1 MAASDVLDL
10 PADLTS
16 LSPQAVRPYIRSG
29 RLTWKTAGL
38 APGHLQGNLVI
49 LPASV
54 ALDFARF
61 CQRNPKPCP
70 LVGVSDTGD
79 PMLRTL
85 GADIDVRT
93 DVPSYNVY
101 RDGELAGQP
110 TDIKDLWTEDS
121 VTFVLGCSYSFERAL
136 EMEGVPLRHFE
147 TGDVLSM
154 YRTNIECT
162 PAGPFR
168 GTMVTSMRPMPI
180 ADAIRAVEITA
191 RFPMTHGT
199 PMHLGDP
206 AQIGVADLMKP
217 DWGDPPTIYEG
228 EIPVFWACGVTP
240 QNVIQEA
247 KLPLVI
253 THTPGCTLITDLPSG
268 DIRPRGC

>member
-1 MAASDVLDL
+1 MATSNVVELPKDL
-10 PADLTS
+10 AGLA
-16 LSPQAVRPYIRSG
+16 PQALRPHIRAG
-29 RLTWKTAGL
+29 RVTWQTAGL
-38 APGHLQGNLVI
+38 ASGYLQGNLAI
-49 LPASV
+49 LPAAV

-85 GADIDVRT
+85 GADIDIRT

-101 RDGELAGQP
+101 RDGELADKV
-110 TDIKDLWTEDS
+110 TDISGLWSEDS
-121 VTFVLGCSYSFERAL
+121 VAFVLGCSFSFEAAL
-136 EMEGVPLRHFE
+136 MAEGVPLRHVE
-147 TGDVLSM
+147 TGRTVPM
-154 YRTNIECT
+154 YRTNLECI

-168 GTMVTSMRPMPI
+168 GTTVTSMRPMPV

-199 PMHLGDP
+199 PVHLGDP
-206 AQIGVADLMKP
+206 SAIGIADIMRP
-217 DWGDPPTIYEG
+217 DWGDPPTIREG

-247 KLPLVI
+247 RLPLVV
-253 THTPGCTLITDLPSG
+253 THTPGCMLITDLPSG
-268 DIRPRGC
+268 DIRARAD